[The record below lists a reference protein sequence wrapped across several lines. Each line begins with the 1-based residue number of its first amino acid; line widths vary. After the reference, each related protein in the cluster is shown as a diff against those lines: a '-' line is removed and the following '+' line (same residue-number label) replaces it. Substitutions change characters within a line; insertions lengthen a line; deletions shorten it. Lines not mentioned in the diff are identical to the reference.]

1 MELRHLRYFVA
12 IAEEGNLTQAAERRL
27 HTAQPSLSRQLRDLE
42 TELGVKLVLRGPRG
56 VQLTA
61 AGRAFLDPAR
71 AALMQVEAAAAAAQ
85 RAARSEG
92 ATLVFGFLAGYEMVW
107 LPDVLRI
114 LRENSPNV
122 EVVIRSQSSPE
133 LAENLLC
140 GKIDVAFL
148 RPDKGEPVLVYRT
161 LTNEPLIAA
170 IPRSHPLASSD
181 VIHPQDL
188 MRSPLIVAGRET
200 APYLRAVVESYA
212 AQSDTVLDVEHEV
225 PNLTTAM
232 SLIASTGIPSLLP
245 LWAVNLFP
253 PPIVARPL
261 AGAPPTIALA
271 VSHNR
276 TNPSLVLRRFLER
289 IDELVND
296 VTRRNPLT
304 AGATVDH
311 PPLASAAQI

>member
-1 MELRHLRYFVA
+1 
-12 IAEEGNLTQAAERRL
+12 
-27 HTAQPSLSRQLRDLE
+27 
-42 TELGVKLVLRGPRG
+42 
-56 VQLTA
+56 
-61 AGRAFLDPAR
+61 
-71 AALMQVEAAAAAAQ
+71 MQVEAAAAAAQ
-85 RAARSEG
+85 RAARSEKD
-92 ATLVFGFLAGYEMVW
+92 TLVFGFLAGYEMVW
-107 LPDVLRI
+107 LPDALRI
-114 LRENSPNV
+114 LREDSPNV

-148 RPDKGEPVLVYRT
+148 RPDEGEPVLVYRT

-170 IPRSHPLASSD
+170 IPRNHPLATSD
-181 VIHPQDL
+181 TIHPKDL
-188 MRSPLIVAGRET
+188 MRCPLIVVGRET
-200 APYLRAVVESYA
+200 APYLRAAVESYA

-245 LWAVNLFP
+245 LSAVNLFP
-253 PPIVARPL
+253 PSIIARPL

-289 IDELVND
+289 IDDLVRD
-296 VTRRNPLT
+296 VTRKNPPA
-304 AGATVDH
+304 AGASLDH
-311 PPLASAAQI
+311 PPLTVAAQI